1 LTGRHCEER
10 SDAATLGF
18 AMFPCAMT
26 GMGGHLILEYQK
38 SVTTHASH
46 SAGSWVPR
54 LAFNNRIP
62 DLARHFD

>member
-1 LTGRHCEER
+1 M
-10 SDAATLGF
+10 
-18 AMFPCAMT
+18 MFLCAMT